1 MRMRPIITVIATAL
15 LLAGCVTGY
24 TLVSPGTVAVSRGS
38 MKVRPAIAWNR
49 APANAANIKEEE
61 DWTQNG
67 PALDGIFF
75 IGGLKD
81 GQAISRQRA
90 KDDRK
95 VPVFRTTMTP
105 QDLVSMVESAYRI
118 KAGAT
123 IFETTGV
130 QPATLAGQPA
140 VQFDFRYVGGDE
152 VQRRGRTVLA
162 VIDGKLYLIGLEAAA
177 LHYFDAALPEFE
189 SLLASAA
196 L

>member
-1 MRMRPIITVIATAL
+1 MRRFVTIAAAAL

-24 TLVSPGTVAVSRGS
+24 TLVSPGSVAVSKGAL
-38 MKVRPAIAWNR
+38 KVHPSIAWNR
-49 APANAANIKEEE
+49 APPGAGGIAQEE
-61 DWTQNG
+61 DWTLNG
-67 PALDGIFF
+67 PVLDAIMF

-81 GQAISRQRA
+81 GQAIVKQRA

-95 VPVFRTTMTP
+95 VPVFRATMTP
-105 QDLVSMVESAYRI
+105 PDLVSMIESAYRI

-130 QPATLAGQPA
+130 RPATLAGQPA

-152 VQRRGRTVLA
+152 VQRRGRAVLA
-162 VIDGKLYLIGLEAAA
+162 VIDGKLYMLALEAAA

-189 SLLASAA
+189 TLVASAT